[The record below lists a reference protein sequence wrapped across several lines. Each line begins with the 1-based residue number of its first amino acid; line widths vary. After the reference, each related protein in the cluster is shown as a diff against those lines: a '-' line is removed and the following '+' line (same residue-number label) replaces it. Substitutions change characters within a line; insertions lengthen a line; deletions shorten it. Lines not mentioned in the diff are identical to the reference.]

1 MKDQKNKDQKAGE
14 AEMVRP
20 LLPTDKMLSQ
30 AAADGRSSQ
39 VRRKILVVGKEY
51 AFTPAVMEYAVG
63 LAQRLGYD
71 LIGMNLNPGLELTG
85 KFFSPYNQH
94 LRAKFSQRARV
105 AWEQVRPGLQQQGIH
120 CDHLVG
126 FSEVAAAV
134 KDLNHK
140 VKRIDFV
147 ITDVGIKSEEITG
160 EIPLPVFS
168 ISGYEGEMVMAQE
181 QGVNRRK
188 LMGRTIVLGLGAAA
202 LYAAVFL
209 NIGTVMKY
217 FTKGGAYAAL
227 PVATVFVFSFVHG
240 AFASNLW
247 SLLGIEATKK
257 VQPRVAPRPVSR
269 KRPRPQLRI
278 NA

>member
-1 MKDQKNKDQKAGE
+1 MKDQKNRTNQVAETE
-14 AEMVRP
+14 AEMSP
-20 LLPTDKMLSQ
+20 FSMSQ

-39 VRRKILVVGKEY
+39 VKRKILVVGKDST
-51 AFTPAVMEYAVG
+51 FTPGVMDYAVS

-71 LIGMNLNPGLELTG
+71 LIGMNLNPDLEQMG

-94 LRAKFSQRARV
+94 LRARFTQRARA
-105 AWEQVRPGLQQQGIH
+105 AWELVQPSLRQQGINCEH
-120 CDHLVG
+120 VVR
-126 FSEVAAAV
+126 FTEVAEAV
-134 KDLNHK
+134 KDLNHQ

-168 ISGYEGEMVMAQE
+168 ISGYEGEQVMAQE
-181 QGVNRRK
+181 HEVSRSK
-188 LMGRTIVLGLGAAA
+188 LVGKTVALGLGTVAI
-202 LYAAVFL
+202 YAAVFW
-209 NIGTVMKY
+209 NTGTVMQY
-217 FTKGGAYAAL
+217 FTKGGLYAAL
-227 PVATVFVFSFVHG
+227 PIATVFLVSFVHG
-240 AFASNLW
+240 AFAHNLW
-247 SLLGIEATKK
+247 SCLGIEAAKK

>member
-1 MKDQKNKDQKAGE
+1 MKDQMNRSKQAGE
-14 AEMVRP
+14 PKTEMP
-20 LLPTDKMLSQ
+20 SFSFSQ

-39 VRRKILVVGKEY
+39 VKRKILVVGKNY
-51 AFTPAVMEYAVG
+51 TFTPAVIDYATG

-71 LIGMNLNPGLELTG
+71 LVGLNLNPDLEQAG
-85 KFFSPYNQH
+85 RVFSPYNQ
-94 LRAKFSQRARV
+94 RQRTKFTQKAKA
-105 AWEQVRPGLQQQGIH
+105 AWNQVRPGLLAHGINSE
-120 CDHLVG
+120 HLVK
-126 FSEVAAAV
+126 FTEVADAV
-134 KDLNHK
+134 KNLNHE

-147 ITDVGIKSEEITG
+147 ITDVGIASEEITG

-168 ISGYEGEMVMAQE
+168 ISGYGGEQIMAKEQE
-181 QGVNRRK
+181 VSRSK
-188 LMGRTIVLGLGAAA
+188 LVGRTIALGLGTAV

-209 NIGTVMKY
+209 NSDTVMHY
-217 FTKGGAYAAL
+217 FTKGGLYAAL
-227 PVATVFVFSFVHG
+227 PVATVFGFSFVHG

-247 SLLGIEATKK
+247 SCLGIEATKK